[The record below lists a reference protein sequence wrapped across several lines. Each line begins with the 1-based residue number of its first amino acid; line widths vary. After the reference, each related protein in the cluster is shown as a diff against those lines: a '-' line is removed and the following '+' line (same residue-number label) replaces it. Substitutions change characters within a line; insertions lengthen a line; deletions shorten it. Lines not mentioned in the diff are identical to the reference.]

1 VKRLFVVVVLF
12 VCAGCQPNQP
22 IKLSPEE
29 SAKAVFGVYPTDYQD
44 RVKKYFNVTLKDPY
58 SAVYDF
64 SDTPKRARVFR
75 GIINGGGHTYGYAC
89 IVGVNAKNS
98 FGGYTG
104 MKQYRMFLS
113 TDGQTYDITP
123 ALFDY
128 VAE

>member
-1 VKRLFVVVVLF
+1 M
-12 VCAGCQPNQP
+12 
-22 IKLSPEE
+22 
-29 SAKAVFGVYPTDYQD
+29 
-44 RVKKYFNVTLKDPY
+44 KKYFNVTLKDPY

-64 SDTPKRARVFR
+64 SDAPKKARVFR
-75 GIINGGGHTYGYAC
+75 TYGYAC

-104 MKQYRMFLS
+104 MKQYRMFLG
-113 TDGQTYDITP
+113 TDGRTYDITP